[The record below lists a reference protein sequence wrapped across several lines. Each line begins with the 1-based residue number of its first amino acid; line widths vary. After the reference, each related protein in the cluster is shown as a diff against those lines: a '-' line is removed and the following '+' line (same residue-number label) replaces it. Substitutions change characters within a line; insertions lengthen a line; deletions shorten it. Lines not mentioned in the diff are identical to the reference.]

1 VGIGAGHSIEQ
12 LDAAAIPSLVALW
25 EDCGLTR
32 PWNDAAGDARM
43 AMEGPASAILGIRNE
58 GTTVGSVMV
67 GFDGHRGWVYYLA
80 VAPGHRR
87 SGLGRSLMAAA
98 EDWLRERD
106 APAVR
111 LMVREEN
118 EVAGGFYRAIGY
130 ETQHVATLG
139 KRLGSDQLKG

>member
-1 VGIGAGHSIEQ
+1 MGVGAGHLIES

-32 PWNDAAGDARM
+32 PWNDAAADARL
-43 AMEGPASAILGIRNE
+43 ALEAPASTIFGIRNE
-58 GTTVGSVMV
+58 GVLVGSVML

-87 SGLGRSLMAAA
+87 SGFGRALMAAA
-98 EDWLRERD
+98 EDWLRERG

-111 LMVREEN
+111 LMVRQEN
-118 EVAGGFYRAIGY
+118 ALAGGFYRALGY
-130 ETQHVATLG
+130 ETQQVSTLG
-139 KRLGSDQLKG
+139 KRLGVDRP